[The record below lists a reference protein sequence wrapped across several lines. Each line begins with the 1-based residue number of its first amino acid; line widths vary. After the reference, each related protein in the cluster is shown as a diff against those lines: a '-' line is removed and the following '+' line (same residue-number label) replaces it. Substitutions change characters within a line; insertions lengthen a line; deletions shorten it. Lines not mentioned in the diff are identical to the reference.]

1 LPEERIREQRVAT
14 LDALGLL
21 STTDD
26 TRFDRVLAML
36 SEFFQLPRAAI
47 VVAHRDTLIV
57 KSSLGLGITPSK
69 MSGSFTER
77 VMASHTTFV
86 IEDAAADP
94 RFAASPMVT
103 GEPFIRAYIGQPL
116 RAGGQVI
123 GSFAMAGP
131 EPRIF
136 GEVEQEHFR
145 RAAGWI
151 EEELARETELVRA
164 AEVQKS
170 LLPKTAPSVDGYE
183 IAGASTPSRS
193 VGGDFYDWY
202 EVPDGLG
209 FTLADVMG
217 KGVGA
222 AIVAATV
229 RAVIR
234 TSAPD
239 SGTVATVTRAPSTRR
254 GPQRY
259 RLLRHPVHASSGSG
273 RPRAVRRRGPRP
285 DPRHPIRRHLH
296 RLAHE
301 TFRLAPRSIALHRH
315 TVWLGVG
322 DTLLSFSDGVLDL
335 FDGTVASLADVVA
348 MVVYAAPSRRSL
360 RALTRMA
367 ELDTT
372 PTTSWSS
379 ASAAQLREPPD
390 HCEAHGSS
398 DRGARSELR
407 RLRWLVSLNW
417 DAWWIALP

>member
-1 LPEERIREQRVAT
+1 MPEERIRDRRVAT

-36 SEFFQLPRAAI
+36 SEFFRLPRAAI
-47 VVAHRDTLIV
+47 VLAHRDTLIV
-57 KSSLGLGITPSK
+57 KSSLGLGVTPTNI
-69 MSGSFTER
+69 SGSFTER
-77 VMASHTTFV
+77 VMLSHTTFV
-86 IEDAAADP
+86 VEDAAADP
-94 RFAASPMVT
+94 RFASSPLVA
-103 GEPFIRAYIGQPL
+103 GEPFIRSYIGQPL

-131 EPRIF
+131 DPRIF
-136 GEVEQEHFR
+136 SEVEQEHFR

-170 LLPKTAPSVDGYE
+170 LLPQSAPVVEGYE

-202 EVPDGLG
+202 PVPDGLG

-239 SGTVATVTRAPSTRR
+239 SGTVATVTRAAGALDDDLKDTNSFVTLFHAKLR
-254 GPQRY
+254 QRD
-259 RLLRHPVHASSGSG
+259 G
-273 RPRAVRRRGPRP
+273 RVRYVDAGHGLTLVIRADGTFT
-285 DPRHPIRRHLH
+285 
-296 RLAHE
+296 RLAHDDLPIGTAFE
-301 TFRLAPRSIALHRH
+301 SRWHRH

-322 DTLLSFSDGVLDL
+322 DTLLTFSDGVLDL

-348 MVVYAAPSRRSL
+348 MVVYGGSITEVVAS
-360 RALTRMA
+360 LTRMA
-367 ELDTT
+367 ELDTDT
-372 PTTSWSS
+372 DDVVV
-379 ASAAQLREPPD
+379 L
-390 HCEAHGSS
+390 GI
-398 DRGARSELR
+398 R
-407 RLRWLVSLNW
+407 RT
-417 DAWWIALP
+417 AP